1 MLHRYSESLEALR
14 PLSFPPGAPS
24 KLGAP
29 TAIPP
34 QAWLVRGLDDLELN
48 QLPEAT
54 RSLRQAV
61 ALDETS
67 GTARL
72 ALGDTLA
79 RSGEL
84 EEAAKVYRQQLQLAP
99 STADAWYKLGSV
111 YQELTAELTAEST
124 HHRQG
129 QALAIQLSAEQLL
142 QRGDSWGAAKALFPL
157 IRDGPSQDSP
167 PKSPASQHSPAPPT
181 SAPAFQPG
189 LHAAF
194 GTALL
199 QLGYPRAAE
208 REFKA
213 ELSQDPDCLPAELGM
228 AEIDALNSNWDGAF
242 GIFGRLMTL
251 YPKELGRQLES
262 PPVTPL
268 AQAVNEHRLALPP
281 KLAGSPPGKLWER
294 WLGSAGIESI
304 PPSDS
309 RAESCSPP
317 PSREARLPGYWM
329 SEACSTALL
338 NEFRGRKNLPEIER
352 AKLVE
357 LEYRLGDYE
366 AAADGSRALLRA
378 APADLWGRYWL
389 AKSYS
394 ALAGTCFDQLAN
406 IAPDSARVHEIL
418 ARYHSERQQLAAA
431 RQEYQAAL
439 RLDPAL
445 PDLHLGLGTVYWQ
458 SGDWA
463 PAETELSKVLEMSPA
478 SAVAAYELGDCFVQQ
493 HRWQT
498 AIGPLEHALADPA
511 VERAARLDLAKAEDE
526 SGDSNTAVKNLTLIA
541 GNDPD
546 GSVHYRLALIYR
558 KMRDTAK
565 AQEAF
570 AQSEALHKASD
581 QLDQSR
587 IEALERE
594 SGGLPTPAPG
604 SSSPQ

>member
-1 MLHRYSESLEALR
+1 
-14 PLSFPPGAPS
+14 
-24 KLGAP
+24 
-29 TAIPP
+29 
-34 QAWLVRGLDDLELN
+34 
-48 QLPEAT
+48 
-54 RSLRQAV
+54 
-61 ALDETS
+61 
-67 GTARL
+67 
-72 ALGDTLA
+72 
-79 RSGEL
+79 
-84 EEAAKVYRQQLQLAP
+84 
-99 STADAWYKLGSV
+99 
-111 YQELTAELTAEST
+111 
-124 HHRQG
+124 
-129 QALAIQLSAEQLL
+129 
-142 QRGDSWGAAKALFPL
+142 
-157 IRDGPSQDSP
+157 
-167 PKSPASQHSPAPPT
+167 
-181 SAPAFQPG
+181 
-189 LHAAF
+189 
-194 GTALL
+194 
-199 QLGYPRAAE
+199 
-208 REFKA
+208 
-213 ELSQDPDCLPAELGM
+213 
-228 AEIDALNSNWDGAF
+228 
-242 GIFGRLMTL
+242 
-251 YPKELGRQLES
+251 
-262 PPVTPL
+262 
-268 AQAVNEHRLALPP
+268 
-281 KLAGSPPGKLWER
+281 
-294 WLGSAGIESI
+294 
-304 PPSDS
+304 
-309 RAESCSPP
+309 
-317 PSREARLPGYWM
+317 M